1 MGQPEESEA
10 NRAHEDPLRAASD
23 NQAHVPSKDS
33 APGLESTVGTEAHQ
47 NQQSDLLRDNAAGKP
62 PTVAGSSDLSWDN
75 SSAQIE
81 KIGRYVLIE
90 KLGAGTYGTV
100 YRARDEA
107 LGRFVALKLLTRFSH
122 YKEVDAWLGE
132 ARVLASLD
140 HAAIVPVYDIGKT
153 STGQPYIV
161 SKLIAGGT
169 LGQRVS
175 RNGCSVEE
183 AVRITTQLADA
194 LEYLHRKGVMHR
206 DIKPGNILTTP
217 EGDAVLADFGLALD
231 EMGYGKGARF
241 VGTPAYMSPEQARSE
256 GHRVDGRSD
265 IYSLGVVLYELL
277 TGTRPFKANN
287 QDDLL
292 DCIRNVEVRPLRQLN
307 PSVPRELERICLKA
321 LAKKIADRY
330 STAGDL
336 ALDLRSWKSSP
347 GIQSTL
353 AASAPPA
360 ALEQPDSRS
369 SGRSLDLNNVAVVPH
384 GLRPFD
390 AGDADFFNF
399 LLPGARDRNGI
410 PDCVS
415 FWTQRIA
422 SRNPS
427 EAFRVGVLLGPSG
440 SGKSSMM
447 RAGVLPLVKDSCM
460 RSTWKPNQN
469 CSKSIC
475 SSKFGTH

>member
-1 MGQPEESEA
+1 MGQPDEPQA
-10 NRAHEDPLRAASD
+10 NRSIDDPADVVSP
-23 NQAHVPSKDS
+23 NQANVPPRNEPS
-33 APGLESTVGTEAHQ
+33 GLESTLAQRLSKIAPTICVQAMEATNTHGRWLQRFVVGQLIFTERKDWSLCT
-47 NQQSDLLRDNAAGKP
+47 NRETRRRNLRN
-62 PTVAGSSDLSWDN
+62 
-75 SSAQIE
+75 
-81 KIGRYVLIE
+81 
-90 KLGAGTYGTV
+90 V
-100 YRARDEA
+100 YRARDEV
-107 LGRFVALKLLTRFSH
+107 LGRFVALKLLTRFAH
-122 YKEVDAWLGE
+122 DKEVDAWLGE

-153 STGQPYIV
+153 SSGQPYIV

-175 RNGCSVEE
+175 RSGCSVEE
-183 AVRITTQLADA
+183 AIRITTQLADA
-194 LEYLHRKGVMHR
+194 LDYLHRKGVMHR

-277 TGTRPFKANN
+277 TGTRPFKASS

-307 PSVPRELERICLKA
+307 PTVPRELERICLKA
-321 LAKKIADRY
+321 LAKKIGDRY

-336 ALDLRSWKSSP
+336 ALDLRSWKESP

-353 AASAPPA
+353 AVSAPTAPS
-360 ALEQPDSRS
+360 EQAESRS

-415 FWTQRIA
+415 FWTQRLA
-422 SRNPS
+422 SRSPT

-447 RAGVLPLVKDSCM
+447 RAGVLPLVKDSVHAIY
-460 RSTWKPNQN
+460 WKPSPN

-475 SSKFGTH
+475 SNRSDIR